1 MLNPYKVIHIYF
13 KIVFPYQL
21 HDNKYLINCQA
32 PKYSFFAFLWE
43 YFLDDS
49 DREALLQV
57 IRLKYTEQ

>member
-1 MLNPYKVIHIYF
+1 MRIA
-13 KIVFPYQL
+13 
-21 HDNKYLINCQA
+21 A

-57 IRLKYTEQ
+57 IRLKYTEQWIKLIDRLQPSL